1 MTQIEL
7 DQVAFSY
14 PSGFG
19 LKDFNLKV
27 RQGSILGILG
37 PNGSG
42 KSTLLQLIS
51 RLLRPTRGT
60 VRLEGKDVSSF
71 SAREF
76 AQRVSVIPSEN
87 FFEFPFTVAEVVE
100 MGRYPYLGRL
110 QSPGSEDRQWIERAR
125 RLTEI
130 GPFWQRSISELSSGE
145 RQRVLI
151 ARALAQNPA
160 ILLLDE
166 PSTHMDINHQVT
178 MFRMLKTFHR
188 EQGAT
193 ILVVLHDLT
202 LADAFCEEVA
212 LLKEGRLV
220 QWGAPR
226 EVITG
231 ETLRDIFEADV
242 QFHRRADGSASL
254 SFDLDNSGKPPGHL
268 EESGC
273 GNVQ

>member
-1 MTQIEL
+1 MVHIEL

-19 LKDFNLKV
+19 LKDLNLKV
-27 RQGSILGILG
+27 KRGSIVGILG
-37 PNGSG
+37 LNGSG

-51 RLLRPTRGT
+51 RLLRPSQGT
-60 VRLEGKDVSSF
+60 LRLEGRDLASF

-76 AQRVSVIPSEN
+76 AQRVSVIPSDN

-110 QSPGSEDRQWIERAR
+110 RGPDSEDQRWIERSR

-130 GPFWQRSISELSSGE
+130 GPFWHRSISELSSGE
-145 RQRVLI
+145 RQRVLL

-160 ILLLDE
+160 LLLLDE
-166 PSTHMDINHQVT
+166 PSTHMDINHQVA
-178 MFRMLKTFHR
+178 MFRMLKGFHR

-193 ILVVLHDLT
+193 ILVVLHDLA

-226 EVITG
+226 DVITS
-231 ETLRDIFEADV
+231 ETLRDVFEADV
-242 QFHRRADGSASL
+242 QFHRRPDGSASL
-254 SFDLDNSGKPPGHL
+254 SFDLDSPAKSGPPQEISPGK
-268 EESGC
+268 
-273 GNVQ
+273 VQ

>member
-1 MTQIEL
+1 MTRIEL

-19 LKDFNLKV
+19 LKELNLKV
-27 RQGSILGILG
+27 RQGSIMGILG

-42 KSTLLQLIS
+42 KSTLLRLING
-51 RLLRPTRGT
+51 LLRPTRGT
-60 VRLEGKDVSSF
+60 VRLEGRDLSSF

-76 AQRVSVIPSEN
+76 AQRVAAIPSDN

-110 QSPGSEDRQWIERAR
+110 QSPGNEDRQWIERAR
-125 RLTEI
+125 RLTGTE
-130 GPFWQRSISELSSGE
+130 PFWERSISELSSGE

-160 ILLLDE
+160 LLLLDE
-166 PSTHMDINHQVT
+166 PSTHLDINHQVA
-178 MFRMLKTFHR
+178 MFRMLKAFHR

-193 ILVVLHDLT
+193 ILVVLHDLA
-202 LADAFCEEVA
+202 LADAFCQQVA

-220 QWGAPR
+220 QCGSPR
-226 EVITG
+226 EVITS

-242 QFHRRADGSASL
+242 QFHRRPDGSASL
-254 SFDLDNSGKPPGHL
+254 SFDLNSRP
-268 EESGC
+268 
-273 GNVQ
+273 